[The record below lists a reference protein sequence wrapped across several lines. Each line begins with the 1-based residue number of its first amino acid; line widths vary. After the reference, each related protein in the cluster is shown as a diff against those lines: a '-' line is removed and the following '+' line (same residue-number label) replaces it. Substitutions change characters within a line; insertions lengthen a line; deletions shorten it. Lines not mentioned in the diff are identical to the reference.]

1 MVQGLCLIEAFDK
14 ATGEQGDFKKDF
26 GFQQAVGMAASQLRD
41 TQRPTAAGHIQSA
54 IKALS
59 ERPYFRVRYATK
71 AMANASVSWASS
83 ALLV

>member
-41 TQRPTAAGHIQSA
+41 TQRPNRSGAYPIRHQGAIRAAIFSGS
-54 IKALS
+54 LCDES
-59 ERPYFRVRYATK
+59 
-71 AMANASVSWASS
+71 NG
-83 ALLV
+83 